1 MELQVY
7 PLPMWM
13 DKLPGE
19 KNIPAGLGRL
29 VASNEP
35 LALVDDDTFY
45 DLITA
50 PGPPPRPH
58 PDTKRDSETRD
69 MSTSVHM
76 FSNNARTLPSFSE
89 GSTELLIPTPPPPP
103 SGTKQP
109 PPPDHSPTDS
119 QLSLLSQG
127 RKDLKVAKARA
138 GWTSVPA
145 LRTKAMSKQSMTET
159 PSAKELGSV
168 QSQHAQRKKKNPQ
181 SGKFD

>member
-1 MELQVY
+1 
-7 PLPMWM
+7 MWM

-45 DLITA
+45 DLINA
-50 PGPPPRPH
+50 PGPSPRPP
-58 PDTKRDSETRD
+58 PDTRRDSETRD
-69 MSTSVHM
+69 MSTSVNM
-76 FSNNARTLPSFSE
+76 FSDNGRTLPSFSQ

-103 SGTKQP
+103 SGTNQP
-109 PPPDHSPTDS
+109 APPDHSPTGS

-127 RKDLKVAKARA
+127 RKDLKLAKARA
-138 GWTSVPA
+138 GRASVPA
-145 LRTKAMSKQSMTET
+145 LRTKAKSKKSMTGT